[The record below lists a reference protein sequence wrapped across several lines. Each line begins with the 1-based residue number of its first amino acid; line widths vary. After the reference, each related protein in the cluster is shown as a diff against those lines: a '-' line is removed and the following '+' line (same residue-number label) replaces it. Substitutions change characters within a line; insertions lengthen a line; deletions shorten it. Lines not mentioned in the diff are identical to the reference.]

1 MDVANIYIYIYIYEN
16 SLKTA
21 QLSPNSSIVFT
32 YPQMNLEYMSDLLSG
47 LWGNI
52 FNITVVF
59 VFTGFEIGCL

>member
-1 MDVANIYIYIYIYEN
+1 MDVANIYIYEN